1 MQVVSAMRISLLS
14 LHRGRT
20 LVAALALSVLLGTA
34 VAPRVAAQGIYA
46 DDAVGYDV
54 SYPQCRSDV
63 AATVAS
69 AVGPAQFG
77 IVGVNRGRA
86 YSDNACLADEYQ
98 AIAAQGIP
106 VSLYL
111 NLNAPSPGRALPGAA
126 VSSDCNPGDLSCAD
140 YQFGWNAAAEAYQ
153 YASQALLAQGVG
165 AVPSTWWLD
174 IETMNYW
181 YPDKSRNDQ
190 IIQGALDYLTGP
202 ASDERKAG
210 ASDGA
215 GLTVGIYSTPALWA
229 AIAGRSYQ
237 PGVPAWVAGARTLS
251 RAPLLCSTSSFT
263 GGPVWLV
270 QQIGRLLDVDYAC
283 PASS

>member
-1 MQVVSAMRISLLS
+1 MQVVSAMRISPLS
-14 LHRGRT
+14 VHCGRT
-20 LVAALALSVLLGTA
+20 LVAALTLSVLLGSA
-34 VAPRVAAQGIYA
+34 VPPPVAAQGTYA
-46 DDAVGYDV
+46 DGAVGYDV
-54 SYPQCRSDV
+54 SYPQCTTDLL
-63 AATVAS
+63 ATSAS
-69 AVGPAQFG
+69 AAGPSQFG

-111 NLNAPSPGRALPGAA
+111 NLNAPSPRRGLPSAA
-126 VSSDCNPGDLSCAD
+126 VSSDCSSNDQYCQD
-140 YQFGWNAAAEAYQ
+140 YGYGWNAAAEAYG
-153 YASQALLAQGVG
+153 YASQALLAQGVD

-181 YPDKSRNDQ
+181 YPDRSRNAQ
-190 IIQGALDYLTGP
+190 IIQGALDYLNGP
-202 ASDERKAG
+202 ASDQRKAG
-210 ASDGA
+210 ASDGS
-215 GLTVGIYSTPALWA
+215 GLTVGIYSTPTMWA
-229 AIAGRSYQ
+229 AIAGSDYQ
-237 PGVPAWVAGARTLS
+237 PGVPGWVAGARTLS
-251 RAPLLCSTSSFT
+251 RAPSLCRATSFT